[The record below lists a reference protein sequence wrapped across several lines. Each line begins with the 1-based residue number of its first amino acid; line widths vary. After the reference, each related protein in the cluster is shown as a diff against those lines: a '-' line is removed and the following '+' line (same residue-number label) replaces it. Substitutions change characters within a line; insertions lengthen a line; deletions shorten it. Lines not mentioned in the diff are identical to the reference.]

1 MLQTIKKR
9 FCPKG
14 VRVRMIFN
22 RNIAKY
28 WLPVILWM
36 GFIYWMSTDTFSS
49 QNTFSWVET
58 LLRFLVPKI
67 SFQDIVSLH
76 TLIRKS
82 AHVTEY
88 FVLGL
93 LLFRM
98 FRGGS
103 ASLWSWRWPLFAVT
117 IVVLWAASDEF
128 HQSFV
133 SSRTASAVDVAIDTA
148 GGILA
153 QCVAFLWRRG
163 RKK

>member
-1 MLQTIKKR
+1 
-9 FCPKG
+9 
-14 VRVRMIFN
+14 MIFN
-22 RNIAKY
+22 RNVAKY

-49 QNTFSWVET
+49 QNTFSWVEIV
-58 LLRFLVPKI
+58 LRFWVPNI
-67 SFQDIVSLH
+67 SFQEMVSLH
-76 TLIRKS
+76 TLIRKT

-93 LLFRM
+93 LLFRT

-103 ASLWSWRWPLFAVT
+103 TSSWSWRWPLFAV
-117 IVVLWAASDEF
+117 IVVALWAASDEF

-133 SSRTASAVDVAIDTA
+133 SSRTASAADIALDTA

-153 QCVAFLWRRG
+153 QFVAFLWHRG

>member
-1 MLQTIKKR
+1 
-9 FCPKG
+9 
-14 VRVRMIFN
+14 MIFN
-22 RNIAKY
+22 RNFIKY

-36 GFIYWMSTDTFSS
+36 CFIFWMSTDTFSS
-49 QNTFSWVET
+49 QNTFSWT
-58 LLRFLVPKI
+58 AMLLRFLMPKI
-67 SFQDIVSLH
+67 SSQEMIFLH
-76 TLIRKS
+76 ALIRKA

-88 FVLGL
+88 FVLGI
-93 LLFRM
+93 LLFRA

-103 ASLWSWRWPLFAVT
+103 ALSWNWRWPLFAVI

-133 SSRTASAVDVAIDTA
+133 SSRTASGMDVAIDTT

-153 QCVAFLWRRG
+153 QFVAFLWHHG

>member
-1 MLQTIKKR
+1 
-9 FCPKG
+9 
-14 VRVRMIFN
+14 MIFR
-22 RNIAKY
+22 RNFSKY

-49 QNTFSWVET
+49 QNTFSWVEIA
-58 LLRFLVPKI
+58 LRFWVPNI
-67 SFQDIVSLH
+67 SFQEMVSLH
-76 TLIRKS
+76 TFIRKT

-93 LLFRM
+93 LLFRT

-103 ASLWSWRWPLFAVT
+103 VSSWSWRWPIFAL
-117 IVVLWAASDEF
+117 IVVALWAASDEF

-133 SSRTASAVDVAIDTA
+133 SSRTASAGDVAIDTA
-148 GGILA
+148 GGVFA
-153 QCVAFLWRRG
+153 QLVVALWYRY

>member
-1 MLQTIKKR
+1 
-9 FCPKG
+9 
-14 VRVRMIFN
+14 MIFN
-22 RNIAKY
+22 RNVAKY

-49 QNTFSWVET
+49 QNTFSWVEIV
-58 LLRFLVPKI
+58 LRFWVPNI
-67 SFQDIVSLH
+67 SFQEMVSLH
-76 TLIRKS
+76 TLIRKT

-93 LLFRM
+93 LLFRT

-103 ASLWSWRWPLFAVT
+103 TSLWSWRWPLFAF
-117 IVVLWAASDEF
+117 IVVALWAASDEF

-133 SSRTASAVDVAIDTA
+133 SSRTASAADVALDTA

-153 QCVAFLWRRG
+153 QFAAFLWHRG

>member
-1 MLQTIKKR
+1 
-9 FCPKG
+9 
-14 VRVRMIFN
+14 MIFN
-22 RNIAKY
+22 RNLTKY

-49 QNTFSWVET
+49 QNTFSWVGT

-67 SFQDIVSLH
+67 SFQEMVSLH
-76 TLIRKS
+76 ALIRKA

-93 LLFRM
+93 LLLRT

-103 ASLWSWRWPLFAVT
+103 VSSWSWRWPIFAL
-117 IVVLWAASDEF
+117 IVVALWAASDEF

-133 SSRTASAVDVAIDTA
+133 SSRTASAGDVAIDTA
-148 GGILA
+148 GGVFA
-153 QCVAFLWRRG
+153 QLVVALWYRY